1 MVKSHTIPGA
11 ESTPAPEPMRVF
23 AIASNET
30 CTTAKMTRSIASAT
44 ARIQKPAGRAGVAS
58 SMPGIIAP
66 MIAVREGQ
74 DRILARIAAA
84 APPEGVP
91 VARALG
97 RVLADD
103 VQAPFD
109 VPPADNSAVDGYAVA
124 SADIPSQ
131 GTRELTVVGDL
142 AAGAV
147 FHGTLIAGQAMR
159 IMTGAPMPAG
169 SDTVYPQEV

>member
-1 MVKSHTIPGA
+1 N
-11 ESTPAPEPMRVF
+11 RVF
-23 AIASNET
+23 PSASKES
-30 CTTAKMTRSIASAT
+30 CTSAKTTKSMASAT

-58 SMPGIIAP
+58 SLAGIIAP
-66 MIAVREGQ
+66 LIALREGQ
-74 DRILARIAAA
+74 DPIL
-84 APPEGVP
+84 PPIPGAVPPPAVP
-91 VARALG
+91 VTRALA

-124 SADIPSQ
+124 SADIPST
-131 GTRELTVVGDL
+131 GRRALDVIGDL

-147 FHGTLIAGQAMR
+147 FDGVLRPGQALR

-169 SDTVYPQEV
+169 VDTV